1 MAFAGRRE
9 WRCRQWSQGSEV
21 ETVHMWMKSFAK
33 DNCPSQHQE
42 YFSVSLSPL
51 LVFSS
56 PAKTAV
62 PFSCPLPATCQGA
75 ASVFGT
81 LQPGRAEQPQGL
93 HWGQV
98 CAVTQ
103 VFRQWRCGSGAVWE
117 KELVSCKPSWTQEGK
132 ESPEMLG
139 GTTLDSFFAVSPNR
153 SALNYLK

>member
-1 MAFAGRRE
+1 MAFAGRRELE

-21 ETVHMWMKSFAK
+21 ETVHVWMKSFAK
-33 DNCPSQHQE
+33 DNYPSQHQE

-81 LQPGRAEQPQGL
+81 LEPGRAEQPK
-93 HWGQV
+93 V
-98 CAVTQ
+98 CSHL

-139 GTTLDSFFAVSPNR
+139 GTTLDSFFAVPPNR

>member
-1 MAFAGRRE
+1 MAFAGRRELE
-9 WRCRQWSQGSEV
+9 WRCRQWSQGSKV
-21 ETVHMWMKSFAK
+21 ETVHVWMKSFAK

-93 HWGQV
+93 QSLGVQ
-98 CAVTQ
+98 AVEMW
-103 VFRQWRCGSGAVWE
+103 VRGCLGKGAGLLQTLLDTGR
-117 KELVSCKPSWTQEGK
+117 KRVSRNA
-132 ESPEMLG
+132 G
-139 GTTLDSFFAVSPNR
+139 GGPPLIVSLQSLPTDQP
-153 SALNYLK
+153 

>member
-1 MAFAGRRE
+1 MH
-9 WRCRQWSQGSEV
+9 V
-21 ETVHMWMKSFAK
+21 WMKSFAK

-103 VFRQWRCGSGAVWE
+103 YSGSGDVGQGLSGKRSWSPANPLGHRKE
-117 KELVSCKPSWTQEGK
+117 KSLQKCW
-132 ESPEMLG
+132 G
-139 GTTLDSFFAVSPNR
+139 GPPLIVTLQSLPTDQP
-153 SALNYLK
+153 